1 MYKRNEVSDI
11 ACSNTDTHEYKY
23 KRQVGEKKSN
33 SSGIIPTSKSNSA
46 INVEQQQQQFQQDI
60 STVERAARRW
70 STGGGG
76 AGCSTS
82 KNDTFEFEVSRL
94 LVAGRGFGIIKSE
107 TMPPSSHANWTKP
120 LLKGGQMM
128 QMQVKRVTERNG
140 QNLNSNGSNND
151 SNGAN
156 IPTDRRIKVVLVGDG
171 AVGKTS
177 LVVSYSTNGFPGE
190 YVPTAF
196 DNYKVV
202 VNVDGQPVN
211 VQLCDT
217 AGQDDFDPL
226 RSLCY
231 PETDV
236 FLVCFS
242 VVCPSS
248 YHSVASWW
256 INEVKKYC
264 PNAPI
269 ILVGTKSD
277 LRSDVRL
284 MLQLARYGQA
294 PITTAQ
300 GHQLAQRLGAV
311 SYVETS
317 ALTHHDLKEAF
328 DQAIV
333 SALNARREGIG
344 IICRRRKP
352 PSLWRRWLCCLERP
366 QSSDT

>member
-1 MYKRNEVSDI
+1 
-11 ACSNTDTHEYKY
+11 
-23 KRQVGEKKSN
+23 
-33 SSGIIPTSKSNSA
+33 
-46 INVEQQQQQFQQDI
+46 
-60 STVERAARRW
+60 
-70 STGGGG
+70 
-76 AGCSTS
+76 
-82 KNDTFEFEVSRL
+82 
-94 LVAGRGFGIIKSE
+94 
-107 TMPPSSHANWTKP
+107 MPPSSHANWTKP

-140 QNLNSNGSNND
+140 QNLNSNGSSNND
-151 SNGAN
+151 NNGAN

-256 INEVKKYC
+256 INEIKKYC

-294 PITTAQ
+294 PITTDQ

-317 ALTHHDLKEAF
+317 ALTQHDLKEAF

-333 SALNARREGIG
+333 SALNARRGGGGTG
-344 IICRRRKP
+344 IIIRRRKP

-366 QSSDT
+366 QSNDT

>member
-1 MYKRNEVSDI
+1 MK
-11 ACSNTDTHEYKY
+11 
-23 KRQVGEKKSN
+23 
-33 SSGIIPTSKSNSA
+33 
-46 INVEQQQQQFQQDI
+46 
-60 STVERAARRW
+60 
-70 STGGGG
+70 
-76 AGCSTS
+76 
-82 KNDTFEFEVSRL
+82 
-94 LVAGRGFGIIKSE
+94 GRGCGRIKSE
-107 TMPPSSHANWTKP
+107 TMPPSSHTNWTRP
-120 LLKGGQMM
+120 LLKGGQTT
-128 QMQVKRVTERNG
+128 QMQAARQQQQITTATAAATMTSSVAVGAGAQNQTLTEHPATPI
-140 QNLNSNGSNND
+140 L
-151 SNGAN
+151 
-156 IPTDRRIKVVLVGDG
+156 DRRIKVVLVGDG

-196 DNYKVV
+196 DNYNVV
-202 VNVDGQPVN
+202 VNVDGQPLN

-248 YHSVASWW
+248 YHSVASRW
-256 INEVKKYC
+256 INEVRKYC

-294 PITTAQ
+294 PITTIQ
-300 GHQLAQRLGAV
+300 GHQLAHRLGAV
-311 SYVETS
+311 NYVETS
-317 ALTHHDLKEAF
+317 ALTQHDLKEAF

-333 SALNARREGIG
+333 SALNTRRGG
-344 IICRRRKP
+344 ASLLYRRRKP
-352 PSLWRRWLCCLERP
+352 PPLWRRWLCCWERP
-366 QSSDT
+366 SPSET

>member
-1 MYKRNEVSDI
+1 MK
-11 ACSNTDTHEYKY
+11 
-23 KRQVGEKKSN
+23 
-33 SSGIIPTSKSNSA
+33 
-46 INVEQQQQQFQQDI
+46 
-60 STVERAARRW
+60 
-70 STGGGG
+70 
-76 AGCSTS
+76 
-82 KNDTFEFEVSRL
+82 
-94 LVAGRGFGIIKSE
+94 GRGCGKIKSE
-107 TMPPSSHANWTKP
+107 TMPPSSHTNWTRP
-120 LLKGGQMM
+120 LLKGGQAMQITRQQHYQLQPMSVTTMSTPVTTTTTMM
-128 QMQVKRVTERNG
+128 MPTTTSSVAVGGAAGAQNQNTTEH
-140 QNLNSNGSNND
+140 
-151 SNGAN
+151 
-156 IPTDRRIKVVLVGDG
+156 PTTPLDRRIKVVLVGDG

-196 DNYKVV
+196 DNYNVV
-202 VNVDGQPVN
+202 VNVDGQPLN

-248 YHSVASWW
+248 YHSVASRW
-256 INEVKKYC
+256 INEVQKYC
-264 PNAPI
+264 PNAPV

-284 MLQLARYGQA
+284 ILQLARYGQA
-294 PITTAQ
+294 PITTIQ

-311 SYVETS
+311 NYVETS
-317 ALTHHDLKEAF
+317 ALTQHDLKEAF

-333 SALNARREGIG
+333 SALNTRRGG
-344 IICRRRKP
+344 ASLFYRRRKP
-352 PSLWRRWLCCLERP
+352 PPLWRRWLCCWERA
-366 QSSDT
+366 SSSET

>member
-1 MYKRNEVSDI
+1 
-11 ACSNTDTHEYKY
+11 
-23 KRQVGEKKSN
+23 
-33 SSGIIPTSKSNSA
+33 
-46 INVEQQQQQFQQDI
+46 
-60 STVERAARRW
+60 
-70 STGGGG
+70 
-76 AGCSTS
+76 
-82 KNDTFEFEVSRL
+82 
-94 LVAGRGFGIIKSE
+94 
-107 TMPPSSHANWTKP
+107 MPPSSHSNWTKP

-128 QMQVKRVTERNG
+128 QMQVKRAA
-140 QNLNSNGSNND
+140 GSTTQ
-151 SNGAN
+151 NGASGDHA
-156 IPTDRRIKVVLVGDG
+156 PLDRRIKVVLVGDG

-196 DNYKVV
+196 DNYNVV

-242 VVCPSS
+242 VVNPSS
-248 YHSVASWW
+248 YHSVATRWAE
-256 INEVKKYC
+256 EVRKNC
-264 PNAPI
+264 PNAPV

-277 LRSDVRL
+277 LRSDVQL
-284 MLQLARYGQA
+284 MLQLARYGQG
-294 PITTAQ
+294 PITAIQ

-317 ALTHHDLKEAF
+317 ALTQQELKEAF

-333 SALNARREGIG
+333 SALSTRRGG
-344 IICRRRKP
+344 ANLVYRRRKP
-352 PSLWRRWLCCLERP
+352 PPFWRRWLCCWER
-366 QSSDT
+366 QRSSDA

>member
-1 MYKRNEVSDI
+1 MKGGRKRV
-11 ACSNTDTHEYKY
+11 K
-23 KRQVGEKKSN
+23 
-33 SSGIIPTSKSNSA
+33 
-46 INVEQQQQQFQQDI
+46 
-60 STVERAARRW
+60 ER
-70 STGGGG
+70 
-76 AGCSTS
+76 
-82 KNDTFEFEVSRL
+82 
-94 LVAGRGFGIIKSE
+94 
-107 TMPPSSHANWTKP
+107 MPPSSHSNWTKP
-120 LLKGGQMM
+120 LLKGGQML
-128 QMQVKRVTERNG
+128 QMQVKRATGNRQTNNI
-140 QNLNSNGSNND
+140 QNNSLEHTASQ
-151 SNGAN
+151 AL
-156 IPTDRRIKVVLVGDG
+156 DRRIKVVLVGDG

-196 DNYKVV
+196 DNYNVV
-202 VNVDGQPVN
+202 VNVDGLPLN

-248 YHSVASWW
+248 YHSVSSRWFD
-256 INEVKKYC
+256 EVKKYC
-264 PNAPI
+264 PNTPI

-284 MLQLARYGQA
+284 TMQLARYGQA
-294 PITTAQ
+294 PIITAQ
-300 GHQLAQRLGAV
+300 GHRLAEKLGAV

-317 ALTHHDLKEAF
+317 ALTQHDLKEAF

-333 SALNARREGIG
+333 SALSTRRGGAYLLARH
-344 IICRRRKP
+344 RKP
-352 PSLWRRWLCCLERP
+352 PPLWRRWLCCWERP
-366 QSSDT
+366 PSTAS

>member
-1 MYKRNEVSDI
+1 MK
-11 ACSNTDTHEYKY
+11 
-23 KRQVGEKKSN
+23 
-33 SSGIIPTSKSNSA
+33 
-46 INVEQQQQQFQQDI
+46 
-60 STVERAARRW
+60 
-70 STGGGG
+70 
-76 AGCSTS
+76 
-82 KNDTFEFEVSRL
+82 
-94 LVAGRGFGIIKSE
+94 GRGCGKIKSE
-107 TMPPSSHANWTKP
+107 TMPPSSHTNWTRP
-120 LLKGGQMM
+120 LLKGGQTM
-128 QMQVKRVTERNG
+128 QMQVTKQQQQQQQPMTTMMVTMATATTTTTTSSSTAIGTGAQNQSVTEHPATP
-140 QNLNSNGSNND
+140 LD
-151 SNGAN
+151 K
-156 IPTDRRIKVVLVGDG
+156 RIKVVLVGDG

-196 DNYKVV
+196 DNYNVV
-202 VNVDGQPVN
+202 VNVDGQPLN

-248 YHSVASWW
+248 YHSVASRW
-256 INEVKKYC
+256 INEVRKYC
-264 PNAPI
+264 PGAPI

-294 PITTAQ
+294 PITTIQ
-300 GHQLAQRLGAV
+300 GHQLARRLGAV
-311 SYVETS
+311 NYVETS
-317 ALTHHDLKEAF
+317 ALTQHDLKEAF

-333 SALNARREGIG
+333 SALNTRRGG
-344 IICRRRKP
+344 ANLLYRRRKP
-352 PSLWRRWLCCLERP
+352 PSLWRRWLCCWERP
-366 QSSDT
+366 SSNET

>member
-1 MYKRNEVSDI
+1 
-11 ACSNTDTHEYKY
+11 
-23 KRQVGEKKSN
+23 
-33 SSGIIPTSKSNSA
+33 
-46 INVEQQQQQFQQDI
+46 
-60 STVERAARRW
+60 
-70 STGGGG
+70 
-76 AGCSTS
+76 
-82 KNDTFEFEVSRL
+82 
-94 LVAGRGFGIIKSE
+94 
-107 TMPPSSHANWTKP
+107 MPPSSHTNWTKP
-120 LLKGGQMM
+120 LLKRGQMM
-128 QMQVKRVTERNG
+128 QMQVKRAG
-140 QNLNSNGSNND
+140 QNQSVNGNSNDG
-151 SNGAN
+151 
-156 IPTDRRIKVVLVGDG
+156 TLDRRIKVVLVGDG

-196 DNYKVV
+196 DNYNVV
-202 VNVDGQPVN
+202 VNVDGQPIN

-248 YHSVASWW
+248 YHSVATRW
-256 INEVKKYC
+256 INEVQKYC

-284 MLQLARYGQA
+284 MLQLAAYGQS
-294 PITTAQ
+294 PITTTQ
-300 GHQLAQRLGAV
+300 GHQLAHRLGAV

-317 ALTHHDLKEAF
+317 ALTQHDLKEAF

-333 SALNARREGIG
+333 SALSTRRG
-344 IICRRRKP
+344 
-352 PSLWRRWLCCLERP
+352 SLKSLCDRYSCLAVRI
-366 QSSDT
+366 SGR

>member
-1 MYKRNEVSDI
+1 MK
-11 ACSNTDTHEYKY
+11 
-23 KRQVGEKKSN
+23 
-33 SSGIIPTSKSNSA
+33 
-46 INVEQQQQQFQQDI
+46 
-60 STVERAARRW
+60 
-70 STGGGG
+70 
-76 AGCSTS
+76 
-82 KNDTFEFEVSRL
+82 
-94 LVAGRGFGIIKSE
+94 GRGCGKIKNE
-107 TMPPSSHANWTKP
+107 TMPPSSHTNWTRP
-120 LLKGGQMM
+120 LLKSGQTI
-128 QMQVKRVTERNG
+128 QMQVAKQQQQQPMTTMMVTMATATTTSSSTAMG
-140 QNLNSNGSNND
+140 IGAQNQSVAEHPVTPLD
-151 SNGAN
+151 K
-156 IPTDRRIKVVLVGDG
+156 RIKVVLVGDG

-196 DNYKVV
+196 DNYNVV
-202 VNVDGQPVN
+202 VNVDGQPLN

-248 YHSVASWW
+248 YHSVASRW
-256 INEVKKYC
+256 INEVRKYC

-294 PITTAQ
+294 PITTIQ
-300 GHQLAQRLGAV
+300 GHQLARRLGAV
-311 SYVETS
+311 NYVETS
-317 ALTHHDLKEAF
+317 ALTQHDLKEAF

-333 SALNARREGIG
+333 SALNTRRGG
-344 IICRRRKP
+344 ANLLYRRRKP
-352 PSLWRRWLCCLERP
+352 PPLWRRWLCCWERP
-366 QSSDT
+366 SSSET

>member
-1 MYKRNEVSDI
+1 MQM
-11 ACSNTDTHEYKY
+11 
-23 KRQVGEKKSN
+23 QVAK
-33 SSGIIPTSKSNSA
+33 
-46 INVEQQQQQFQQDI
+46 QQQQQPMMTATTTMSS
-60 STVERAARRW
+60 STAVG
-70 STGGGG
+70 TG
-76 AGCSTS
+76 AQNQS
-82 KNDTFEFEVSRL
+82 
-94 LVAGRGFGIIKSE
+94 
-107 TMPPSSHANWTKP
+107 
-120 LLKGGQMM
+120 
-128 QMQVKRVTERNG
+128 VTEHPATP
-140 QNLNSNGSNND
+140 LD
-151 SNGAN
+151 K
-156 IPTDRRIKVVLVGDG
+156 RIKVVLVGDG

-196 DNYKVV
+196 DNYNVV
-202 VNVDGQPVN
+202 VNVDGQPLN

-248 YHSVASWW
+248 YHSVASRW
-256 INEVKKYC
+256 INEVQKYC
-264 PNAPI
+264 PSAPI

-294 PITTAQ
+294 PITTIQ
-300 GHQLAQRLGAV
+300 GHQLARRLGAV
-311 SYVETS
+311 NYVETS
-317 ALTHHDLKEAF
+317 ALTQHDLKEAF

-333 SALNARREGIG
+333 SALNTRRGG
-344 IICRRRKP
+344 ANLLYRRRKP
-352 PSLWRRWLCCLERP
+352 PPLWRRWLCCWERP
-366 QSSDT
+366 SSSET